1 MFEITEANNK
11 DFMAIENIGK
21 EILPIYYSRFDLTL
35 MYYNDTIIYK
45 LVENNDI
52 LAFIVCE
59 LFKNENRLHIMSIGV
74 TKNKHRNG
82 LGTLL
87 LDYIKKK
94 FNTDITLYVQVS
106 NKKAIDF
113 YSKSLFIIKDTLK
126 NYYQNLEEQNAY
138 LMTYVKKN

>member
-113 YSKSLFIIKDTLK
+113 YSKSL
-126 NYYQNLEEQNAY
+126 
-138 LMTYVKKN
+138 